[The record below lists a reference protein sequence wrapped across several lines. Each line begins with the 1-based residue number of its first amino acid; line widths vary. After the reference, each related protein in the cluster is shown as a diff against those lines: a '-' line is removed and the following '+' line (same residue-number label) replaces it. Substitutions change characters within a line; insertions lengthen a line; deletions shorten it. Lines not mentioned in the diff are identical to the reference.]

1 MASQSSL
8 FGEADHGAA
17 RPDDTTIQAAP
28 WDLKQTLLEE
38 KAALGFSL
46 SGHLFSVYEKDL
58 AGFPRRPLSALG
70 PAEHRV
76 WLAGIVAESRIQ
88 MTRRGRMLVIKL
100 DDATAQVEISAYAE
114 LLERSRDRV
123 KEDSLL
129 VVLGKALRDEFTGG
143 LRVIA
148 EELLDLAALRSRY
161 ATELRLDMN
170 GQADAQRLMTMLAP
184 YRAARAMCQV
194 LVHYEN
200 GSASC
205 DVRLGDGWR
214 IAPDER
220 LLGDLSAWLTAE
232 NVRLVYSSGAAG
244 G

>member
-1 MASQSSL
+1 MASQTSL
-8 FGEADHGAA
+8 FGEAEHGAA
-17 RPDDTTIQAAP
+17 SSEDTVIRAEP
-28 WDLKQTLLEE
+28 WDLKRKLLEE

-46 SGHLFSVYEKDL
+46 SGHLFTVYEKDL
-58 AGFPRRPLSALG
+58 AGFPRRPLAALG

-76 WLAGIVAESRIQ
+76 WLAGIVAEARIQ

-114 LLERSRDRV
+114 LLEKSRDRV
-123 KEDSLL
+123 REDSLL
-129 VVLGKALRDEFTGG
+129 VVLGKVQRDEFTGG
-143 LRVIA
+143 MRVIA
-148 EELLDLAALRSRY
+148 EDLLDLAALRSRY

-170 GQADAQRLMTMLAP
+170 GQADAKRLMTMLTP
-184 YRAARAMCQV
+184 YRAAQAMCQV

-200 GSASC
+200 GAASC

-214 IAPDER
+214 VSPDER
-220 LLGDLSAWLTAE
+220 LLGELSAWLAAE
-232 NVRLVYSSGAAG
+232 NVRLVYSASTG

>member
-1 MASQSSL
+1 
-8 FGEADHGAA
+8 
-17 RPDDTTIQAAP
+17 
-28 WDLKQTLLEE
+28 
-38 KAALGFSL
+38 
-46 SGHLFSVYEKDL
+46 
-58 AGFPRRPLSALG
+58 
-70 PAEHRV
+70 
-76 WLAGIVAESRIQ
+76 

-114 LLERSRDRV
+114 LLEKSRDRV

-129 VVLGKALRDEFTGG
+129 VVLGKAQRDEFTGG

-170 GQADAQRLMTMLAP
+170 GQADAKRLMAMLAP
-184 YRAARAMCQV
+184 YRAAQCQV

-200 GSASC
+200 GAASC

-214 IAPDER
+214 VSPDER
-220 LLGDLSAWLTAE
+220 LLGELCAWLARRTCGSSTRPRRAARNRAAARLRADTSRSATARRGRA
-232 NVRLVYSSGAAG
+232 VSSAR
-244 G
+244 